1 MTDRQKVKNFLVALS
16 KDDYVEANKL
26 FPDVVKSSVK
36 SLINKRKE
44 DVINDINAK
53 ASELV
58 SSSVLEKEPEEKE
71 KKPEEGN

>member
-36 SLINKRKE
+36 TLINKRKE
-44 DVINDINAK
+44 DVINDINTK

-71 KKPEEGN
+71 EKPQEGE